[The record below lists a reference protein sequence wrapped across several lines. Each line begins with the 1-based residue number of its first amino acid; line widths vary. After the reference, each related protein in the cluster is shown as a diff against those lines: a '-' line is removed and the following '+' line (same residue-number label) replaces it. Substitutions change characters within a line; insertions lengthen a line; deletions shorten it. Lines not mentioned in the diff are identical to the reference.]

1 MIYER
6 TKILGL
12 KRNGSKLHKL
22 SRSEMLTRF
31 QITRTIEPLTIAAYK
46 KVEEDRWRSGDG
58 NSPHGNPWHTSF
70 HASQF
75 PGDNPM
81 ACSRQAVYRMMD
93 LPNAEPF
100 NRRARTVMAAGKA
113 VEYELVS
120 TFHDAGILISAA
132 PDEPVQTGF
141 TFADAWLTGSVD
153 CVLLPPSWNKPLPV
167 EIKSKYQEVIEQMQV
182 GAKRPDEN
190 HIFQLKVQLAL
201 IRHAQESGQL
211 WSDLDLVTHGYIYYL
226 SRDRPFETAEF
237 RVDYDSRFF
246 EIGISVLKEWKE
258 LFKNEVLPS
267 VNPSKRHPMGWK
279 WSYPPCQWCDFKKTC
294 KLDFEQGVTTLPESV
309 GINRAKLV
317 SDTYSYEEARA
328 RVLDRWPEG

>member
-1 MIYER
+1 MIYDR
-6 TKILGL
+6 KTILGL
-12 KRNGSKLHKL
+12 KLNSKLNKL
-22 SRSEMLTRF
+22 SRTELLTRL
-31 QITRTIEPLTIAAYK
+31 QIQRTIDPIVAAAYRQ
-46 KVEEDRWRSGDG
+46 VEEQVWRSGDG
-58 NSPHGNPWHTSF
+58 NSPHGNPWHVSF

-81 ACSRQAVYRMMD
+81 ACGRQAMYRMMD

-120 TFHDAGILISAA
+120 TLDAAGLLISAGA
-132 PDEPVQTGF
+132 DDEIQTGF

-153 CVLLPPSWNKPLPV
+153 CVIKPEGWNQPV
-167 EIKSKYQEVIEQMQV
+167 PIEIKSKYQEVIEEMQA
-182 GAKRPDEN
+182 GIRKPDDG

-201 IRHAQESGQL
+201 VRNAQETGEL

-237 RVDYDSRFF
+237 RVDYDKRFF
-246 EIGISVLKEWKE
+246 ELGVERLKEWQQM
-258 LFKNEVLPS
+258 FKDDVLPS
-267 VNPSKRHPMGWK
+267 ENPSKRHPYGWR
-279 WSYPPCQWCDFKKTC
+279 WSYPPCQWCDYKKTC
-294 KLDFEQGVTTLPESV
+294 KLDFEQGTTELSDSV

-317 SDTYSYEEARA
+317 NESYDYESARK
-328 RVLDRWPEG
+328 RVLDRWNES